1 MKHLLSIA
9 GHQEELV
16 SFLESIGEKPYRA
29 RQIYR
34 WIYHTVPFA
43 GSFEMMTDLPSELRR
58 RLSEN
63 FYITSLEVTS
73 KLASRDGTVRYNFL
87 SKRNQGRK
95 VEFPAVFIPSPSG
108 KRNTVCLSTQA
119 GCPVGCLFCASGGTF
134 ERNLTKGEI
143 IESYL
148 LIAGDIRARS
158 KKDTGFTGAENKN
171 SRRKSGVLFM
181 GSGEPFLNYEN
192 LIFTL
197 KDMISEMGLGAGNIV
212 LSTVGIPDGAIKK
225 FTREFCLRH
234 DDDKVKG
241 DGGSFKVRLAVSLH
255 TADDR
260 LRKELIPVK
269 GLPAVDAILED
280 AFGYAFATKT
290 RLTIE
295 CVMIKGITDT
305 EEQVVLLADTV
316 KKHINK
322 SRYPDVVVNLIPF
335 NNNARGKENGFFA
348 PDGKS
353 VVAVKNFLISR
364 GIFTIIRLN
373 RGEDISG
380 ACGQLEPGGFFTGES
395 LDSLKIKRC

>member
-1 MKHLLSIA
+1 MKHLLSTTDK
-9 GHQEELV
+9 ELV
-16 SFLESIGEKPYRA
+16 SFFESIGEKPYRA

-34 WIYHTVPFA
+34 WIYQTIPFA
-43 GSFEMMTDLPSELRR
+43 ESFEMMTDLPSELRR
-58 RLSEN
+58 KLSEN
-63 FYITSLEVTS
+63 FYISSLEIIS
-73 KLASRDGTVRYNFL
+73 KDTSRDGTVRYNFL

-95 VEFPAVFIPSPSG
+95 VAFPAVFIPSPSG

-119 GCPVGCLFCASGGTF
+119 GCPVGCLFCASGGDF
-134 ERNLTKGEI
+134 GRNLTKGEI

-148 LIAGDIRARS
+148 LIASDICSS
-158 KKDTGFTGAENKN
+158 KNAAGAIGAEDKN
-171 SRRKSGVLFM
+171 IRRKSGVLFM

-192 LIFTL
+192 LILTVE
-197 KDMISEMGLGAGNIV
+197 DMISKTGLGSRDIV

-225 FTREFCLRH
+225 LTGESRLGRNNN
-234 DDDKVKG
+234 DVKG
-241 DGGSFKVRLAVSLH
+241 DGGSFRIRLAVSLH

-269 GLPAVDAILED
+269 AMPTVDAILED
-280 AFGYAFATKT
+280 AFRYAFTTKT

-305 EEQVVLLADTV
+305 EERIKCLADTV

-322 SRYPDVVVNLIPF
+322 SRCPDVVVNLIPF
-335 NNNARGKENGFFA
+335 NDNARGKENGFLA

-353 VVAVKNFLISR
+353 IVAVKNFLISR

-380 ACGQLEPGGFFTGES
+380 ACGQLEPGGFFTGKS
-395 LDSLKIKRC
+395 S